1 LDFKNSTTTDK
12 AMNNKVKTI
21 LATIENKSTVL
32 PATKQIQQVEKAA
45 QGIIDEK
52 MKENQIMEKE
62 ISEYDSFIE
71 KLKDNQISLV
81 ADKNISAILTT
92 PLLTI
97 DAPSRNILQ
106 SQEDPTKTYLTL
118 NQSMVNGYLKA
129 INTDGAEKL
138 NMSQTTYDKS
148 KKYLETTKEKI
159 DTALL
164 AYNDGP
170 ILAQA
175 PCTDCSDTQ

>member
-1 LDFKNSTTTDK
+1 
-12 AMNNKVKTI
+12 M
-21 LATIENKSTVL
+21 
-32 PATKQIQQVEKAA
+32 Q
-45 QGIIDEK
+45 
-52 MKENQIMEKE
+52 KE
-62 ISEYDSFIE
+62 ISEYDSFIK
-71 KLKDNQISLV
+71 KLENNQIALV
-81 ADKNISAILTT
+81 ADKKVSASLTT

-97 DAPSRNILQ
+97 DAPSKNILQ

-138 NMSQTTYDKS
+138 NMSQTTYNKS

-170 ILAQA
+170 ILAQST
-175 PCTDCSDTQ
+175 CTGCSSTQ